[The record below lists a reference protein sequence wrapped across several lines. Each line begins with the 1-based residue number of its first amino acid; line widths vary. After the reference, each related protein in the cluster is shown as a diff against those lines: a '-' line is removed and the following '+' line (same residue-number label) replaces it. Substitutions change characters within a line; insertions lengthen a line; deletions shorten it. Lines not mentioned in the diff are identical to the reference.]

1 MAATIKEKIIVFF
14 NKIIFFL
21 KKYYCP
27 LIIIFLLLLLSISAI
42 LKADFKYADDLGRV
56 VNGYRGWGN
65 FSRYLSNLFSIFL
78 HADTYL
84 TDISPL
90 PQIFAIIIMA
100 LASIILIHLFSNG
113 KKITFFNIIAVI
125 PLTIN
130 PYFLECLSYKYD
142 APYMAISVL
151 ASIIPFLFYKKSK
164 LLFTITSFLG
174 LLIMCLTYQASSGIF
189 LLLIIFYSLKEY
201 QNKEKIKTILKFI
214 GHSLIIYIISLLC
227 YKIVFMKTVT
237 DYVSNTLFPLLELP
251 LGFFNNLKKYYDL
264 IISDFKIEWLVVIAI
279 LIIGFFLVSIIT
291 SKRNKIETAGIYFIS
306 LIVAF
311 ILPFGIYPAFT
322 APIFFPR
329 GMYGFGVLLA
339 LILLQISNFKHG
351 YILKIMTFILCYC
364 FFSFSFTYGNALQ
377 EQKDYTEY
385 RMYLVASDLNNLE
398 IMNNHQL
405 KQVKIVGN
413 IGKAPVIQN
422 MPQDYQILNRL
433 IPSTFAGSWI
443 WSEFYF
449 FNYLGLKN
457 VENYEENDILALDLP
472 ILKDTM
478 YHEIKGDDTHI
489 IITLK

>member
-164 LLFTITSFLG
+164 QLRSTISILTFL
-174 LLIMCLTYQASSGIF
+174 SRRNIF
-189 LLLIIFYSLKEY
+189 LQDNHKRTSLRELI
-201 QNKEKIKTILKFI
+201 
-214 GHSLIIYIISLLC
+214 
-227 YKIVFMKTVT
+227 
-237 DYVSNTLFPLLELP
+237 
-251 LGFFNNLKKYYDL
+251 
-264 IISDFKIEWLVVIAI
+264 
-279 LIIGFFLVSIIT
+279 
-291 SKRNKIETAGIYFIS
+291 
-306 LIVAF
+306 
-311 ILPFGIYPAFT
+311 
-322 APIFFPR
+322 
-329 GMYGFGVLLA
+329 
-339 LILLQISNFKHG
+339 
-351 YILKIMTFILCYC
+351 
-364 FFSFSFTYGNALQ
+364 
-377 EQKDYTEY
+377 
-385 RMYLVASDLNNLE
+385 
-398 IMNNHQL
+398 
-405 KQVKIVGN
+405 
-413 IGKAPVIQN
+413 
-422 MPQDYQILNRL
+422 
-433 IPSTFAGSWI
+433 
-443 WSEFYF
+443 
-449 FNYLGLKN
+449 
-457 VENYEENDILALDLP
+457 
-472 ILKDTM
+472 
-478 YHEIKGDDTHI
+478 
-489 IITLK
+489 